1 MLEVTFRWSYIAGK
15 RHLSQRRR
23 KVSSMNRA
31 QIMRRFI
38 SPVLGFAVA
47 IAFSATLTGAALAP
61 ERVPSPTE
69 AAAQACWTEYES
81 GQHACAA
88 SSDELANVVLQKY
101 NKVMVESVEQF
112 ESIQKSGS
120 FRSMAVPASA
130 LATYAIGTLWTGANY
145 SGNADYYTTSNAST
159 CYGQTYTFASPSVVW
174 NDQTSSFA
182 GQGACQIRLYDDIN
196 YYGGF
201 YGYFDC
207 RSNLANVGY
216 NDRASS
222 VRFHLTNTYSCF

>member
-1 MLEVTFRWSYIAGK
+1 SGDRLDQQTHRQHRGQTSRLTPTGLIRLDKFR
-15 RHLSQRRR
+15 
-23 KVSSMNRA
+23 
-31 QIMRRFI
+31 
-38 SPVLGFAVA
+38 
-47 IAFSATLTGAALAP
+47 
-61 ERVPSPTE
+61 
-69 AAAQACWTEYES
+69 
-81 GQHACAA
+81 
-88 SSDELANVVLQKY
+88 
-101 NKVMVESVEQF
+101 
-112 ESIQKSGS
+112 
-120 FRSMAVPASA
+120 
-130 LATYAIGTLWTGANY
+130 GANY